1 MRMIEW
7 LGDDQKIIKLLNL
20 LIIGV
25 VVFIQIKS
33 IHVYIN
39 RLNPSQST

>member
-1 MRMIEW
+1 MRIVEW
-7 LGDDQKIIKLLNL
+7 LGDDQKVIKLLNL

-25 VVFIQIKS
+25 IVFIQTKS

-39 RLNPSQST
+39 GLNPSQST